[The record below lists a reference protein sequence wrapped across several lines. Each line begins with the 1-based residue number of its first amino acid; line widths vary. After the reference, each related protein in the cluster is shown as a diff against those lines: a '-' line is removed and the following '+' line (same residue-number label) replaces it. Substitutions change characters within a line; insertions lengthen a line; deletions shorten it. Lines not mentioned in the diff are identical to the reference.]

1 MKKWYNCAYRCN
13 FVSKK
18 TLQALDMTGI
28 ESSEPRSEDARGIFK
43 TRHTTESNRR
53 ESTVI
58 SGFYQDYFKRWVILP
73 VISVL
78 MCISCGHSDSS
89 QISEAMGV
97 VEQRPDSAF
106 ALLKGIEFANLSS
119 DKDKADY
126 VLTRAKADM
135 YLGRSLMTDSLLP
148 TAISYYNSVSDSVSA
163 FQAILAQAYHL
174 RSIERYGAANAL
186 LDSLY
191 SQSSALPDKQKHI
204 NKVLL
209 DFSFKDKDFNRS
221 LCLIN
226 RHLKLTDDESE
237 RLEYEL
243 KKITPLNSLGR
254 SKEGAA
260 LCDSLVALPSAPEE
274 GSREWMTLR
283 LNQAASLGENRSTAG
298 RAAEIMEDL
307 IVLIGEVP
315 DKLLPELYIPMANIQ
330 LNAGNIN
337 EARKYIG
344 LIDSL
349 DIDPTDYDVVARAYL
364 DFLKIVIDYEKT
376 GALSF
381 SQISNVA
388 HNLRKV
394 SNNLEIKKQERD
406 DALESAYDLS
416 RSKYELTIGHQRL
429 WLTLSVVI
437 IIAIIVTVL
446 ISYVSHKR
454 RQRLLDAEEKIDTLE
469 ELVKSAQ
476 NASSEDK
483 QGYLKKI
490 LLQHLGII
498 KTFAESPTS
507 QNQEALRK
515 ISGAGGTGSRNGS
528 LVDWD
533 NFYPI
538 IDELYTNFH
547 NAILTQYPDLFS
559 EREINILCLI
569 RAGFSTKEIGVL
581 VEQTSNS
588 IYVSKTSIR
597 KKLGVGA
604 KEDIMAYLT
613 SKFGTSGMA

>member
-1 MKKWYNCAYRCN
+1 
-13 FVSKK
+13 
-18 TLQALDMTGI
+18 MTGI